1 MKVKPGSYLEK
12 ERSRKRKPGTKAL
25 RWNVSSI
32 VVERQEGS
40 VQRE

>member
-25 RWNVSSI
+25 IWNESSI
-32 VVERQEGS
+32 VVERQEVS